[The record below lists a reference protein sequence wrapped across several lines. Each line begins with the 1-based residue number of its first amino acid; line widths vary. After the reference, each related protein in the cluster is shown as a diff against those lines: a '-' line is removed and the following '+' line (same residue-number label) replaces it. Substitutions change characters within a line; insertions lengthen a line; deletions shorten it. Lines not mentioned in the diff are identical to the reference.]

1 MGIIL
6 RRLSRFGKLRV
17 SGNVH
22 VVRFVRVLDAFG
34 KRPRVTAVR
43 GGQVVW
49 TAMTIDCV
57 TVQIA
62 ESMMFGRAAGTFRWG
77 IRGKRKIWIFFASSD
92 ALIPFLPVFLG
103 EVEGR

>member
-1 MGIIL
+1 MRIIL
-6 RRLSRFGKLRV
+6 CRLSRFGKLRV
-17 SGNVH
+17 SGDVH
-22 VVRFVRVLDAFG
+22 VVRFVGVLDAFG

-49 TAMTIDCV
+49 TGLTIDIA

-62 ESMMFGRAAGTFRWG
+62 KAMVCGGAAGTFG
-77 IRGKRKIWIFFASSD
+77 CSLRGKRKIWIFFTSSD